1 MKRAVFERRVNMMSN
16 ASPPNKPAGRFRRY
30 ALRGI
35 AGLALIAATAAFA
48 VWGTAQWRLHTQW
61 DANVTPLKVQP
72 SASLVAEGERAFR
85 VFGCW
90 GCHHDAGNVLFEAPN
105 VGRLV
110 ARNISRRAADYSDD
124 ELVRLIRRGVKQD
137 GTTAIVMPASELGRM
152 SDQDVAAVVSY
163 VRSLPERPD
172 EVMSSTQWGPL
183 GYIAL
188 ASGKVDL
195 SAAIAPTSDP
205 PQVRPKE
212 GEGEYLVSAICRG
225 CHELDT
231 AYDNGFGMKTPP
243 LRAMVKAYSLDQ
255 FRHLMRTGEG
265 AGGRDLGTMTRV
277 AQTGFSYFTDGE
289 IDAIHHYLN
298 AS

>member
-1 MKRAVFERRVNMMSN
+1 MNN
-16 ASPPNKPAGRFRRY
+16 ISPSNKPAGRFRRY

-61 DANVTPLKVQP
+61 DANLTTLKVQP
-72 SASLVAEGERAFR
+72 SSSLVTEGERAFR
-85 VFGCW
+85 IFGCW

-110 ARNISRRAADYSDD
+110 APNISRRAADYSDD
-124 ELVRLIRRGVKQD
+124 ELVRLIRHGVKQD

-152 SDQDVAAVVSY
+152 SDEDVAAVVSY
-163 VRSLPERPD
+163 VRSLPQRSD
-172 EVMSSTQWGPL
+172 EVTSSTEWGPL

-195 SAAIAPTSDP
+195 SAAIAPQIEP
-205 PQVRPKE
+205 PVTRPKD
-212 GEGEYLVSAICRG
+212 GEGEYLVSGICRG
-225 CHELDT
+225 CHELDS

-289 IDAIHHYLN
+289 IDAIHQYLN
-298 AS
+298 AP